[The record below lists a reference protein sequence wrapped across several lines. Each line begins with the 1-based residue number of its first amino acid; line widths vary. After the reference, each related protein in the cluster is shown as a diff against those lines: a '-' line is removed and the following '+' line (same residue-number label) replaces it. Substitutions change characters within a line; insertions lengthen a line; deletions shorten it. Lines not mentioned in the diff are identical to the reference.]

1 MRSLKI
7 KQVPNIT
14 DSPLVDR

>member
-1 MRSLKI
+1 MKLLKV